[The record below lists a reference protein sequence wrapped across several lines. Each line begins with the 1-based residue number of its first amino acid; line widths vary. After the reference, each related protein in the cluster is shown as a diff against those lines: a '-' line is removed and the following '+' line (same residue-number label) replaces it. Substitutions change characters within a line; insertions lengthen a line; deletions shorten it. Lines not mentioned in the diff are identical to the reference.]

1 MAQLSLNNVIQVIQT
16 YLRDC
21 LKEDAIKIKI
31 QTEDFQFSGI
41 SAKRAHFMLS
51 DIPGLKIQ
59 GVEFASKVRFHG
71 LLRWT
76 TNTQDPSR
84 EHTTPP
90 AVTILSNA
98 GADLLSIKGNNQQQL
113 LDNLRQ
119 KLIFITPHPQAPG
132 GQPAG
137 GDILSIVQ
145 QLRELNDKVDMVL
158 ALLEAH
164 H

>member
-51 DIPGLKIQ
+51 DIPGLKIR
-59 GVEFASKVRFHG
+59 GLDFASKIQFHG
-71 LLRWT
+71 YLTGRSWGHNGDSTEIEEAAVIVLDDSQNELKSITGSTQQRLL
-76 TNTQDPSR
+76 N
-84 EHTTPP
+84 
-90 AVTILSNA
+90 
-98 GADLLSIKGNNQQQL
+98 
-113 LDNLRQ
+113 NLRQ
-119 KLIFITPHPQAPG
+119 KLIFITPQSAPG
-132 GQPAG
+132 QPTA
-137 GDILSIVQ
+137 DDESISIVQ
-145 QLRELNDKVDMVL
+145 QLRELNVKVDVIL
-158 ALLEAH
+158 ALLQAH

>member
-1 MAQLSLNNVIQVIQT
+1 MSGMSLNEVTEVIEI
-16 YLRDC
+16 Y
-21 LKEDAIKIKI
+21 LKERLQQDAHKISIK
-31 QTEDFQFSGI
+31 TEITYIDNADAQCAF
-41 SAKRAHFMLS
+41 FMLS